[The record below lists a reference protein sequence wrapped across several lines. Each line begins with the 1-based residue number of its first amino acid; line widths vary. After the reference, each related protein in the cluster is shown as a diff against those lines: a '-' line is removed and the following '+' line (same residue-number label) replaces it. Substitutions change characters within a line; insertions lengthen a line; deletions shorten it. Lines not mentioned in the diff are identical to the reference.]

1 MTYYKDITAEYEDI
15 EDRYELMVER
25 IRSITKEET
34 VDMRYRDYFV
44 RTGEFL
50 LQLDKVIEKVKSGM
64 PISESCTAG
73 ELQQINAALY
83 QDVMPENY
91 ETSYCNYEYTRQMFG
106 EKIAENEI
114 EDIDKREYLFA
125 DYLTFLCYEF
135 HGLIAAAFEGRV
147 VDLTVWFELFVEVYG
162 IFENFLS
169 VKAVKDAIY
178 YFEHDY
184 AEFFMDYRVREKM
197 DPILSFATDIVMKCE
212 DGDNSYL
219 YEYGEYIGKNEL
231 ETEAFLR
238 RMSSEKVASIART
251 YTEGFRQGF
260 VAAGIDMSKKK
271 HVNIRYSIG
280 MERIVKA
287 AILQFRDM
295 GLEPLCFRYDTN
307 RINRIRM
314 NRIGY
319 VGTPVNKQM
328 DYDHQMDQ
336 ALFLDR
342 KLMERK
348 LEIMRGAYEKYRYEA
363 SVYAG
368 PACIEIFGETPFE
381 PVSKPGQ
388 LTLSKKQQEL
398 GVEYTN
404 ELSQIVN
411 EYIPGDEYSFTI
423 IAYPMPEIG
432 DDYEEIFEQI
442 IRINNLESDV
452 YRPVHQMIIDE
463 LDQAEW
469 VHVIGQNGN
478 QTDMKVSMH
487 VLERPETETNFE
499 NCLADVNIPLGEV
512 FTSPKLTGTHGVL
525 NVSEVYLNDLKYVD
539 LKLTFEDGKIKTYTC
554 KNFDREE
561 DNVKFVK
568 DNLLGG
574 RDTLPIGEFAI
585 GTNTTAYVLANKY
598 NMVYKL
604 PILIVEKMG
613 PHFAVGDTCYSWSE
627 ENILHNPD
635 GKEIVAKDNECS
647 ILRKT
652 DISKAYF
659 NCHTDITIPYDEI
672 GGIYSVHAD
681 GTKVAIIENGRFV
694 LPGTEMLNEPF
705 KEAK

>member
-1 MTYYKDITAEYEDI
+1 MHKYYEAKRGKLKKTMQDFLSLVGTEISHVSGKDSDAAIEDI
-15 EDRYELMVER
+15 WHIYERDMLER
-25 IRSITKEET
+25 FPYIGGDDASGTKNLTEAYML
-34 VDMRYRDYFV
+34 VAM
-44 RTGEFL
+44 GEFL
-50 LQLDKVIEKVKSGM
+50 KEYGATMEQIGGLMTLTYERRMLKM
-64 PISESCTAG
+64 PKLMRRLMGKMFTNPKLLNKMFLKKDAKNAE
-73 ELQQINAALY
+73 NAAKNPGSFETKT
-83 QDVMPENY
+83 QIPPEEGY
-91 ETSYCNYEYTRQMFG
+91 DFSYHNLVCPLAN
-106 EKIAENEI
+106 
-114 EDIDKREYLFA
+114 FA
-125 DYLTFLCYEF
+125 
-135 HGLIAAAFEGRV
+135 
-147 VDLTVWFELFVEVYG
+147 
-162 IFENFLS
+162 
-169 VKAVKDAIY
+169 K
-178 YFEHDY
+178 
-184 AEFFMDYRVREKM
+184 
-197 DPILSFATDIVMKCE
+197 
-212 DGDNSYL
+212 
-219 YEYGEYIGKNEL
+219 
-231 ETEAFLR
+231 
-238 RMSSEKVASIART
+238 
-251 YTEGFRQGF
+251 
-260 VAAGIDMSKKK
+260 
-271 HVNIRYSIG
+271 
-280 MERIVKA
+280 
-287 AILQFRDM
+287 
-295 GLEPLCFRYDTN
+295 
-307 RINRIRM
+307 
-314 NRIGY
+314 
-319 VGTPVNKQM
+319 
-328 DYDHQMDQ
+328 
-336 ALFLDR
+336 
-342 KLMERK
+342 
-348 LEIMRGAYEKYRYEA
+348 KYRYEA
-363 SVYAG
+363 YVYAG

-432 DDYEEIFEQI
+432 DDYEDIFEQI
-442 IRINNLESDV
+442 IRINNLESNV
-452 YRPVHQMIIDE
+452 YRPIHQMIINE

-478 QTDMKVSMH
+478 QTDMKVMLH
-487 VLERPETETNFE
+487 VLEHPEIETNFE

-512 FTSPKLTGTHGVL
+512 FTSPRLTGTHGVL

-681 GTKVAIIENGRFV
+681 GTRVAIIENGRFV

-705 KEAK
+705 KEAE

>member
-162 IFENFLS
+162 IFEDFPF

-271 HVNIRYSIG
+271 YVNIRYSIG

-432 DDYEEIFEQI
+432 DNYEEIFEQI
-442 IRINNLESDV
+442 IRINNLESNA
-452 YRPVHQMIIDE
+452 YRPIHQTIIDE

-478 QTDMKVSMH
+478 QTDMKVMLH

-539 LKLTFEDGKIKTYTC
+539 LKLTFEDGKIRTYTC

-561 DNVKFVK
+561 DNIKFVK

-574 RDTLPIGEFAI
+574 RETLPIGEFAI

-598 NMVYKL
+598 NLVYKL

>member
-50 LQLDKVIEKVKSGM
+50 LQLDKVIEKVKNGM

-307 RINRIRM
+307 RINRTRM

-336 ALFLDR
+336 TLFLDR

-348 LEIMRGAYEKYRYEA
+348 LEVMRGAYEKYRYEA

-539 LKLTFEDGKIKTYTC
+539 LRLTFEDGKIKTYTC

>member
-44 RTGEFL
+44 KTGEFL
-50 LQLDKVIEKVKSGM
+50 LQLDKVIEKVKSGIS
-64 PISESCTAG
+64 ISESCTAD

-91 ETSYCNYEYTRQMFG
+91 GTSYCNYGYTRQMFG
-106 EKIAENEI
+106 EKITEDEI
-114 EDIDKREYLFA
+114 EDTEWREYSYA

-135 HGLIAAAFEGRV
+135 HGLIAAAFEGRI
-147 VDLTVWFELFVEVYG
+147 VDITIWFELFVEIYG
-162 IFENFLS
+162 IFEHVPS
-169 VKAVKDAIY
+169 VKAVKGAIY

-307 RINRIRM
+307 RINRTRM

>member
-162 IFENFLS
+162 IFENFPS

-368 PACIEIFGETPFE
+368 SACIEIFGETPFE

>member
-307 RINRIRM
+307 RINRTRM

-336 ALFLDR
+336 TLFLDR

-348 LEIMRGAYEKYRYEA
+348 LEVMRGAYEKYRYEA

>member
-15 EDRYELMVER
+15 EDRYKLMVER
-25 IRSITKEET
+25 IRSIIKEET
-34 VDMRYRDYFV
+34 VELRYRDYFV
-44 RTGEFL
+44 KTGEFL
-50 LQLDKVIEKVKSGM
+50 LQLDKVIEKVKSGI
-64 PISESCTAG
+64 PLSENCTAD
-73 ELQQINAALY
+73 ELQQLNAALY

-91 ETSYCNYEYTRQMFG
+91 GTSYCNYEYTRQMFG
-106 EKIAENEI
+106 EKIAKNEI
-114 EDIDKREYLFA
+114 EDTDRREYSFA

-135 HGLIAAAFEGRV
+135 HGLIAAAFEGRI
-147 VDLTVWFELFVEVYG
+147 VDLTIWFELFVEIYG
-162 IFENFLS
+162 IFEDALS

-184 AEFFMDYRVREKM
+184 AEFFMDYRVREKL

-212 DGDNSYL
+212 DRDNSYL

-238 RMSSEKVASIART
+238 KMSSEKVASIART

-287 AILQFRDM
+287 AILQFRGM

-307 RINRIRM
+307 RINRTRM

-348 LEIMRGAYEKYRYEA
+348 LEVMRGAYEKYRYEA

-381 PVSKPGQ
+381 PMSKPGQ

-452 YRPVHQMIIDE
+452 YRPVHQTIIDE

-478 QTDMKVSMH
+478 KTDMKVSMH
-487 VLERPETETNFE
+487 VLEHPETETNFE

-574 RDTLPIGEFAI
+574 RETLPIGEFAI

-681 GTKVAIIENGRFV
+681 GTRVAIIENGRFI

-705 KEAK
+705 KEAE

>member
-162 IFENFLS
+162 IFEDFTS

-260 VAAGIDMSKKK
+260 AAAGIDMSKKK

-432 DDYEEIFEQI
+432 DNYEEIFEQI
-442 IRINNLESDV
+442 IRINNLESNA
-452 YRPVHQMIIDE
+452 YRPIHQTIIDE

-478 QTDMKVSMH
+478 QTDMKVMLH

-539 LKLTFEDGKIKTYTC
+539 LKLTFEDGKIRTYTC

-561 DNVKFVK
+561 DNIKFVK

-574 RDTLPIGEFAI
+574 RETLPIGEFAI